1 MGRDFISDFGK
12 RLGGRNCDEGSPL
25 GHLGIHMVLRIGIN
39 GAGRIGRLVLR
50 AAQGNPNVKVVAIN
64 DPNVNSK
71 YMECAFI
78 SMH

>member
-1 MGRDFISDFGK
+1 M
-12 RLGGRNCDEGSPL
+12 NEGSPL
-25 GHLGIHMVLRIGIN
+25 GFHSGIHMVLRIGIN

>member
-1 MGRDFISDFGK
+1 
-12 RLGGRNCDEGSPL
+12 
-25 GHLGIHMVLRIGIN
+25 MVLRIGIN

-64 DPNVNSK
+64 DPNVNST

-78 SMH
+78 SMHSNDNHLHCLCR

>member
-1 MGRDFISDFGK
+1 
-12 RLGGRNCDEGSPL
+12 
-25 GHLGIHMVLRIGIN
+25 MVLRIGIN

-50 AAQGNPNVKVVAIN
+50 AAQGSPNVKVVAIN